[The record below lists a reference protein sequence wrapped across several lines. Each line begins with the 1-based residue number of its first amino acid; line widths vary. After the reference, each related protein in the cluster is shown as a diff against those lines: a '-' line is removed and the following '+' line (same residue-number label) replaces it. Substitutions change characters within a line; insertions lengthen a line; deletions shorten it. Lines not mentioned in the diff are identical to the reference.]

1 MVPGRG
7 LCKIKDLKIETILD
21 QQIGLAIL
29 EPRRGNDLLKIPI
42 DQLEKRGV
50 RELATE
56 EELDNVMENLGEIQD
71 LRETDPVERIARW
84 TELLHEGDYGCRLLV
99 LKEIALVEKAAE
111 LNPREK
117 KFKQRIRMAAR
128 REIES
133 ILGTSASN
141 AGRRL
146 NEMLG
151 VTS

>member
-1 MVPGRG
+1 
-7 LCKIKDLKIETILD
+7 
-21 QQIGLAIL
+21 
-29 EPRRGNDLLKIPI
+29 
-42 DQLEKRGV
+42 
-50 RELATE
+50 
-56 EELDNVMENLGEIQD
+56 
-71 LRETDPVERIARW
+71 
-84 TELLHEGDYGCRLLV
+84 
-99 LKEIALVEKAAE
+99 VEKAAE